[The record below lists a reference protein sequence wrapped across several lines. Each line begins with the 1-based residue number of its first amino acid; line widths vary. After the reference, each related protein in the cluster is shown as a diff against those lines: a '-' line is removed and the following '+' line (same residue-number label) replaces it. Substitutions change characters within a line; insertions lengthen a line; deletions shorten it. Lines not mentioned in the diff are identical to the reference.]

1 MTTADPASGRAFRLS
16 LFAWLKEFY
25 KKELSANMQTALFC
39 QCFVLNSLCARAV
52 RVAEFTK
59 IACARLVRPY
69 FKGIGSVG
77 SQAAY
82 GVGIVGAAA
91 DRGDRRP
98 A

>member
-1 MTTADPASGRAFRLS
+1 M
-16 LFAWLKEFY
+16 
-25 KKELSANMQTALFC
+25 
-39 QCFVLNSLCARAV
+39 
-52 RVAEFTK
+52 RVAER
-59 IACARLVRPY
+59 AQVARAGLVRPY
-69 FKGIGSVG
+69 FKGIGGIG